1 MNIKKR
7 LLIYISSLLI
17 FLFLSSSITI
27 LYLDAQY
34 RKFDFENR
42 MLKKGLTYAR
52 LLINIKEIDH
62 KLLNTIY
69 KNSIHSLLNEKIII
83 FDSNKKIIF
92 SSYSKTNIRWSIADL
107 KKIDVEKK
115 INRVENKNEILGFK
129 YSSKNKAYYVLI
141 SAEDIYGNKH
151 LKFVFYIQISI
162 FIIFTVLGITLTLF
176 IVKSTLHDLNNF
188 IKNISIINETNLKTR
203 IQYDENSKTE
213 INILSKEF
221 NSMLNRIENAYQSQR
236 EFTAQASHELK
247 TPIARIIS
255 QLENLLANVDDS
267 QKSILHSVLNN
278 TMELNEL
285 IQSLLL
291 LTKIDSSLTNDRNE
305 IRIDEIIDNSISK
318 TCKIY
323 PDFKINFDIQS
334 SDKIYELLIQKA
346 DKTQLEIVFS
356 NLLKNAYLYSVNKI
370 LYIILSEQNN
380 NLSIQFINDGPLITE
395 KDQSKLFQPF
405 RRGENAKGK
414 QGLGLGL
421 RIVERILSYHKAS
434 IYYESNKNRN
444 CFTITF

>member
-1 MNIKKR
+1 
-7 LLIYISSLLI
+7 
-17 FLFLSSSITI
+17 
-27 LYLDAQY
+27 
-34 RKFDFENR
+34 
-42 MLKKGLTYAR
+42 MLR
-52 LLINIKEIDH
+52 
-62 KLLNTIY
+62 
-69 KNSIHSLLNEKIII
+69 
-83 FDSNKKIIF
+83 
-92 SSYSKTNIRWSIADL
+92 
-107 KKIDVEKK
+107 
-115 INRVENKNEILGFK
+115 NKNEILGFK

-380 NLSIQFINDGPLITE
+380 KLSIQFINDGPLITE